1 MTKTQIQ
8 GFFSRLAAS
17 RRKEQGLL
25 GMSAETEEY
34 VECLVKDTERQELL
48 DETEDEI
55 ELKHPITFDVYL

>member
-1 MTKTQIQ
+1 M
-8 GFFSRLAAS
+8 
-17 RRKEQGLL
+17 
-25 GMSAETEEY
+25 ETEED